1 MGFRGGQ
8 WFFNSA
14 VAADSRCL
22 EFWFRGFR
30 IGRGF
35 IVIQVIQIL
44 LIQGIQAR
52 DKGDSGGSRSSY
64 TAPFS
69 LHDSICKSIRF
80 NILSLRFQIAP
91 RCTPLASHTFTCIHI
106 TSFHTRPHVYAL
118 TFLHIHR
125 FTFQMQHAH
134 KFTLPYVYTPTGL
147 PAHVLH
153 THRLYAPTAL
163 HMPTSYHISYTP
175 TVFTRCVGAVRSRV
189 QDIQAHNI

>member
-1 MGFRGGQ
+1 M
-8 WFFNSA
+8 
-14 VAADSRCL
+14 
-22 EFWFRGFR
+22 
-30 IGRGF
+30 
-35 IVIQVIQIL
+35 IQVIQIL

-134 KFTLPYVYTPTGL
+134 KFTLPHVYTPTGL

-153 THRLYAPTAL
+153 THRLYTPTAL
-163 HMPTSYHISYTP
+163 HTPTSHHISHTH

-189 QDIQAHNI
+189 QDIQSTAF